1 MDAAVREL
9 TDYDIVEPAPPDA
22 PVTGS
27 VYLRP
32 VTATKTVLIFDLR
45 PHSLAQDHDP
55 VRFSLPLP
63 AHLQPHILASPHA
76 HLTRIDVSRYYDSLR
91 LPPTA
96 ASFVFA
102 YDGRKFRYRRLPFG
116 WDRAPAVAQRLMLS
130 LVRTAVDSVRTT
142 HRVTALV
149 YLDDVVVLCDDPRE
163 CDEVTR
169 AITEHMTAAGL
180 LPNREKSVLVPTPS
194 LTALGR
200 TISVPDAT
208 IRPTEGTVAAAV
220 KAALRVATAPTS
232 RKTKL
237 AAAGL
242 LLWTSRRVL
251 PFLQRLF
258 GAAHATRHT
267 PRPTRAL
274 TRDLIRAAA
283 FAARDVWRA
292 DKWAI
297 TDSPITLAHS
307 DRTPYFVDASAD
319 RRLAAVVSP
328 GGFTRV
334 WRVPQFLLARYPDRQ
349 RAQQAAELFAVT
361 KATRLALARRA
372 PALIIPDSTS
382 ALYATYALSSGAFAV
397 HRAQLLA
404 RTAAAASKYHHH
416 DIMFAYY
423 PTELHPADPLTYS
436 RPSAQ
441 RDALLRLAAAHVV
454 RPPPPADP
462 THGYDH
468 RSRSDAPAFG
478 GVVARGF

>member
-1 MDAAVREL
+1 VRRRVAKADPDTSSPVPVDPAVKAEPPDDDQSPPPHPVSPNADYHSTSVAPDPRHVKWHPRPPPGLHQLSEGDLAAARGAPRSPDRPAPSVLIRPTATSSAMDAAVREL

-32 VTATKTVLIFDLR
+32 VTATKTVPIFDLR

-242 LLWTSRRVL
+242 LLWASRRVFRSL
-251 PFLQRLF
+251 
-258 GAAHATRHT
+258 
-267 PRPTRAL
+267 
-274 TRDLIRAAA
+274 
-283 FAARDVWRA
+283 
-292 DKWAI
+292 
-297 TDSPITLAHS
+297 S
-307 DRTPYFVDASAD
+307 
-319 RRLAAVVSP
+319 VV
-328 GGFTRV
+328 
-334 WRVPQFLLARYPDRQ
+334 
-349 RAQQAAELFAVT
+349 
-361 KATRLALARRA
+361 
-372 PALIIPDSTS
+372 
-382 ALYATYALSSGAFAV
+382 ALSYSFMCDGGRQE
-397 HRAQLLA
+397 HR
-404 RTAAAASKYHHH
+404 
-416 DIMFAYY
+416 
-423 PTELHPADPLTYS
+423 PGVLHPRTL
-436 RPSAQ
+436 
-441 RDALLRLAAAHVV
+441 
-454 RPPPPADP
+454 
-462 THGYDH
+462 
-468 RSRSDAPAFG
+468 
-478 GVVARGF
+478 